1 MAAGTPPWLPCSLT
15 PANVGSASQ
24 PASCSHGAPP
34 AGKGVEAR
42 GAQTGPVSP
51 KRVRA
56 GATRGQ
62 FSCPRAPLTPA
73 ILASAQ
79 PCPLGTQE
87 PIREGP
93 APMGTLLA
101 WPSDA
106 QTHAGGQTADQ
117 EQSSQAEAP

>member
-1 MAAGTPPWLPCSLT
+1 M
-15 PANVGSASQ
+15 
-24 PASCSHGAPP
+24 
-34 AGKGVEAR
+34 
-42 GAQTGPVSP
+42 GPDSP